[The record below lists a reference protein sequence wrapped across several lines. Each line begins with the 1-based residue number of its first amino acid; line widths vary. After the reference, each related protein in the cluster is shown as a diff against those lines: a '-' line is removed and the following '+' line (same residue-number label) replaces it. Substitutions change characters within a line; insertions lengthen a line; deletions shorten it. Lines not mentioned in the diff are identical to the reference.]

1 MDGYRLP
8 LGLACQSEINIIYS
22 LANKT
27 KILTLEKQSDS
38 NKNYKEIIKKE

>member
-27 KILTLEKQSDS
+27 KILTLEQSDS